1 MAQVSQAQETLI
13 VSMER
18 LALARLALEGAK
30 VQGVHDPPRDDLA
43 RKGTSVRKTIQELR
57 EAQGESRANLAAA
70 IGVTLDEVTDWE
82 TGRAEPGIARV
93 RILSEHFGVRDD
105 EITLKPGQEP
115 TLGERLAD
123 AL

>member
-1 MAQVSQAQETLI
+1 MMPTI
-13 VSMER
+13 RRGMT
-18 LALARLALEGAK
+18 
-30 VQGVHDPPRDDLA
+30 P